1 MPPAEAPMPTT
12 GHAVAGALS
21 GAGASTASGPA
32 ASDAALSG
40 NGPDEGPSRR
50 ERSAED
56 FRLPACFR

>member
-1 MPPAEAPMPTT
+1 MPTT